1 MSPPQHLCLRKS
13 WGKYSNTIKRA
24 STLRM
29 ENVRVAGALITETP
43 AYSTC
48 TPWVLF
54 VYSSRSSLIRNQSST
69 VYMIGERA
77 ADLIKYSRSPL

>member
-29 ENVRVAGALITETP
+29 ENVRVADASIIPIPVSVHT
-43 AYSTC
+43 
-48 TPWVLF
+48 
-54 VYSSRSSLIRNQSST
+54 SST